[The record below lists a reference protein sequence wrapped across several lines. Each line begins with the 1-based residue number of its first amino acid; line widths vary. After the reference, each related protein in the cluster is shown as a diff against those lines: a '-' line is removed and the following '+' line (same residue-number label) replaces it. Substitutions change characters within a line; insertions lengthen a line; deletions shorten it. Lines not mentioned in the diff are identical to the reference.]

1 LIVKGLLVEFS
12 KFGKDDL
19 DFLTKVVGSEN
30 VSTDESELLINAT
43 DALPAEWIKPDVVV
57 WPENADQV
65 SKIVAYANQHRLPVT
80 PRGAGS
86 SLSGNVVPVHH
97 GIVVSFRRMKNIEV
111 FDKDLQVRVGPGVV
125 YDELNAKL
133 QQFNLFFPPDPGS
146 SSVCTI
152 GGMVANDAS
161 GLGAVRYGVTRDYV
175 IGLEVVLPDGKIVR
189 TGSRAAK
196 SSTGYDL
203 VGLFVGSEGTLGAIT
218 EVTLKLRTLPPAR
231 KTATTY
237 FDSVSAATDAVS
249 DIIRLG
255 LNPAA
260 LEFLDRQTILAIN
273 RAENL
278 GLLEREAMLLIEFH
292 GTEEMAAHELKL
304 GLDVCRKHGG
314 SDVHEAK
321 DDDERKKLWAGRKGA
336 YPSLLQSS
344 PTAIIGDIVVPI
356 SKITEMLEEIYK
368 IAEKNNVKLACFG
381 HCGDG
386 NVHPNILADRTDKDL
401 WGRAVRTNEEI
412 VAYAIKLGG
421 VASGEHGIGIEKK
434 QFMELEHGDSLVLM
448 KEIKRL
454 IDPQNIMN
462 PGKFFDL

>member
-1 LIVKGLLVEFS
+1 MVQFS
-12 KFGKDDL
+12 KVEKSDL
-19 DFLTKVVGSEN
+19 DFLTRLVGKDN
-30 VSTDESELLINAT
+30 ISTEESELLINAT
-43 DALPAEWIKPDVVV
+43 DALPGDWIKPDVVV
-57 WPENADQV
+57 WPESTEQV
-65 SKIVAYANQHRLPVT
+65 SKIVSYASQRRLPVT

-86 SLSGNVVPVHH
+86 SLSGNVVPLHH
-97 GIVVSFRRMKNIEV
+97 GIVLSFRRMKKVEV

-133 QQFNLFFPPDPGS
+133 QPFNLFFPPDPGS

-152 GGMVANDAS
+152 GGMVANNAS

-175 IGLEVVLPDGKIVR
+175 IGLEVVLPNGKVVHI
-189 TGSRAAK
+189 GSRAAK

-203 VGLFVGSEGTLGAIT
+203 LGLLVGSEGTLGAIT
-218 EVTLKLRTLPPAR
+218 EITLKLKTIPSAR
-231 KTATTY
+231 RTATTY
-237 FDSVSAATDAVS
+237 FNSVSAATDAVS
-249 DIIRLG
+249 EIMRHG

-260 LEFLDRQTILAIN
+260 LEFLDRQTILSIN
-273 RAENL
+273 WAENL

-292 GTEEMAAHELKL
+292 GTEEIAARELKL
-304 GLDVCRKHGG
+304 ALDICKEHSA
-314 SDVHEAK
+314 SDIREAK

-344 PTAIIGDIVVPI
+344 PNSIIGDVVVPI
-356 SKITEMLEEIYK
+356 SKITEMLKETYK
-368 IAEKNNVKLACFG
+368 IAAKNNVKLACFG

-386 NVHPNILADRTDKDL
+386 NVHPNVLADKTDKDL
-401 WGRAVRTNEEI
+401 WGRAVKTNEEI
-412 VAYAIKLGG
+412 VAYAIKLDG
-421 VASGEHGIGIEKK
+421 VASGEHGIGLEKK

-454 IDPQNIMN
+454 IDPQNILN

>member
-1 LIVKGLLVEFS
+1 MAPQFS
-12 KFGKDDL
+12 RFEKRDL
-19 DFLTKVVGSEN
+19 DFLAGVVGESN
-30 VSTDESELLINAT
+30 VTTEESELLINAT
-43 DALPAEWIKPDVVV
+43 DALPGEWIKPDVVV
-57 WPENADQV
+57 WPQSTEQV
-65 SKIVAYANQHRLPVT
+65 SKIINYANSRSIPVT

-97 GIVVSFRRMKNIEV
+97 GIVLSFRRMKKIKV

-133 QQFNLFFPPDPGS
+133 QPFNLFFPPDPGS

-152 GGMVANDAS
+152 GGMVANNAS
-161 GLGAVRYGVTRDYV
+161 GLGAVKYGVTRDYV
-175 IGLEVVLPDGKIVR
+175 IGLEVVLPNGKVVL

-218 EVTLKLRTLPPAR
+218 EITLKLRTLPSAR

-237 FDSVSAATDAVS
+237 FNSVSAATDAVS
-249 DIIRLG
+249 EIMRTG

-260 LEFLDRQTILAIN
+260 IEFLDRQTIAAIN
-273 RAENL
+273 RAKNI

-292 GTEEMAAHELKL
+292 GTEESVMRELKL
-304 GLDVCRKHGG
+304 ALDICRQHGA
-314 SDVHEAK
+314 SDFHEAN
-321 DDDERKKLWAGRKGA
+321 DDDERKELWAGRKGA
-336 YPSLLQSS
+336 YPSLVQSS
-344 PTAIIGDIVVPI
+344 PNSIIGDVVVPI
-356 SKITEMLEEIYK
+356 SKITEMLQQTYK
-368 IAEKNNVKLACFG
+368 IADRNNVKLACFG

-386 NVHPNILADRTDKDL
+386 NVHPNILADRADKDL
-401 WGRAVRTNEEI
+401 WERAVKTNEEI

-434 QFMELEHGDSLVLM
+434 QFMELEHGDSLALM
-448 KEIKRL
+448 KEIKRM
-454 IDPQNIMN
+454 IDPKNIMN

>member
-1 LIVKGLLVEFS
+1 MTQFSRFENRDLEFLTAVVGKEGVSTEEPELLV
-12 KFGKDDL
+12 
-19 DFLTKVVGSEN
+19 
-30 VSTDESELLINAT
+30 NAT
-43 DALPAEWIKPDVVV
+43 DALVAEWIKPDVVV
-57 WPENADQV
+57 WPESTEQV
-65 SKIVAYANQHRLPVT
+65 SKMIAYANQRKLPVT

-97 GIVVSFRRMKNIEV
+97 GIVLNFRRMKKIEI
-111 FDKDLQVRVGPGVV
+111 FEKDLQVRVGPGVV
-125 YDELNAKL
+125 YDELNAQL
-133 QQFNLFFPPDPGS
+133 QLFNLFFPPDPGS

-161 GLGAVRYGVTRDYV
+161 GLGAVKYGVTRDYV
-175 IGLEVVLPDGKIVR
+175 IGLEVVLPNGKIMR

-203 VGLFVGSEGTLGAIT
+203 VGLFVGSEGTLGTIT
-218 EVTLKLRTLPPAR
+218 EITLKLRTLPPAR

-249 DIIRLG
+249 DVIRLG

-260 LEFLDRQTILAIN
+260 IEFLDRQTILAIN

-292 GTEEMAAHELKL
+292 GTEEFAAHELKL
-304 GLDVCRKHGG
+304 ALDVCKKHGG

-344 PTAIIGDIVVPI
+344 PTVIIGDIVVPI
-356 SKITEMLEEIYK
+356 SKITEMLEETYK

-381 HCGDG
+381 HFGDG
-386 NVHPNILADRTDKDL
+386 NIHHNVLADRTDKEL
-401 WGRAVRTNEEI
+401 WGRAVRANEEI
-412 VAYAIKLGG
+412 IAYAIKLGG
-421 VASGEHGIGIEKK
+421 VASGEHGIGLEKK
-434 QFMELEHGDSLVLM
+434 QFMESQHRDSLVLM